1 MEKTITQN
9 ELVKFLYDETNEVNR
24 QELINELILNPEL
37 FSELMELNE
46 VRLMLNRELEKPN
59 DKIHQ
64 RLLNF
69 SKSIETFDSKLKGE
83 KSVWIMN

>member
-9 ELVKFLYDETNEVNR
+9 ELVKFLYEESNEVNR

-37 FSELMELNE
+37 FSELMDLNE
-46 VRLMLNRELEKPN
+46 VQLMLNQGLEKPN

-69 SKSIETFDSKLKGE
+69 SKSIETFDSKLSGE
-83 KSVWIMN
+83 KTVWIMN